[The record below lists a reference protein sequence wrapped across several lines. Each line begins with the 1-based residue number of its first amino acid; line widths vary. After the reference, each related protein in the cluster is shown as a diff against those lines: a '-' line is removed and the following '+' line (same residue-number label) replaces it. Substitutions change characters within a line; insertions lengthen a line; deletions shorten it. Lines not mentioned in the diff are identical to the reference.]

1 MKKTNKK
8 WKRNLKRDWQ
18 LYLFLVLPLLYIVIF
33 AYLPMGGLV
42 MAFQDYKPRLGF
54 LKSEWVG
61 FDNFIKFIQS
71 YNFKN
76 VVGNTLILSLY
87 SIVVTFPLPI
97 IFALMINSIRNGKL
111 AKITQTIVNLPHFI
125 SVTVLVGIIFQLFNV
140 RTGIYGI
147 AYEAITGEYPKDLFA
162 SAANFRHFYVWSA
175 VWQNFGWD
183 SIIYTAALSSV
194 DTSYHEA
201 AQIDGATRL
210 QRVRHIDFPC
220 IIPTVII
227 NLILRMGSI
236 MSIGFE
242 KVFLLQNSLNLKT
255 SEIVST
261 YVYQVGLSASGTSD
275 FSYAT
280 AIGCFNS
287 VVNLILICSVN
298 KIASK
303 YSETSLWQKGME

>member
-97 IFALMINSIRNGKL
+97 IFALMINSIRSGKL

-125 SVTVLVGIIFQLFNV
+125 SVTVLVGIIFQLFNA

-147 AYEAITGEYPKDLFA
+147 VYESITGEYPKDLFA

-303 YSETSLWQKGME
+303 YSETSLW

>member
-125 SVTVLVGIIFQLFNV
+125 SVTVLVGIIFQLFNA

-147 AYEAITGEYPKDLFA
+147 AYEAITVEYPKRLFA

-303 YSETSLWQKGME
+303 YSETSLW

>member
-8 WKRNLKRDWQ
+8 WKRNLRRDWQ

-97 IFALMINSIRNGKL
+97 IFALMINSIQNGKL

-125 SVTVLVGIIFQLFNV
+125 SVTVLVGIIFQFFNS

-303 YSETSLWQKGME
+303 YSETSLW

>member
-76 VVGNTLILSLY
+76 VVGNTLILSLS

-111 AKITQTIVNLPHFI
+111 AKITQTIVNLPHF
-125 SVTVLVGIIFQLFNV
+125 SVCLCLATN
-140 RTGIYGI
+140 
-147 AYEAITGEYPKDLFA
+147 FA
-162 SAANFRHFYVWSA
+162 PHL
-175 VWQNFGWD
+175 
-183 SIIYTAALSSV
+183 ISSV
-194 DTSYHEA
+194 PS
-201 AQIDGATRL
+201 
-210 QRVRHIDFPC
+210 
-220 IIPTVII
+220 
-227 NLILRMGSI
+227 
-236 MSIGFE
+236 
-242 KVFLLQNSLNLKT
+242 
-255 SEIVST
+255 
-261 YVYQVGLSASGTSD
+261 
-275 FSYAT
+275 
-280 AIGCFNS
+280 
-287 VVNLILICSVN
+287 
-298 KIASK
+298 
-303 YSETSLWQKGME
+303 

>member
-61 FDNFIKFIQS
+61 FDNFIKFTQS

-125 SVTVLVGIIFQLFNV
+125 SVTVLVGIIFQLFNA

-303 YSETSLWQKGME
+303 YSETSLW

>member
-1 MKKTNKK
+1 MRKTNKK

-18 LYLFLVLPLLYIVIF
+18 LYLFLLLPLLYIVIF
-33 AYLPMGGLV
+33 AYIPMGGLV
-42 MAFQDYKPRLGF
+42 MAFQDFKPRLGF

-61 FDNFIKFIQS
+61 FDNFIKFFNS

-87 SIVVTFPLPI
+87 SIVVGFPLPI
-97 IFALMINSIRNGKL
+97 IFALMMNSIQNRKF

-125 SVTVLVGIIFQLFNV
+125 SVTVLVGILLQLFNS

-147 AYEAITGEYPKDLFA
+147 VFNAITGEYPKDLFA
-162 SAANFRHFYVWSA
+162 SAANFRHFYVFSGI
-175 VWQNFGWD
+175 WQGFGWG

-201 AQIDGATRL
+201 ARIDGATRL
-210 QRVRHIDFPC
+210 QRVRYIDFPC
-220 IIPTVII
+220 IIPTIII
-227 NLILRMGSI
+227 NLILSMGSV
-236 MSIGFE
+236 MSVGFE
-242 KVFLLQNSLNLKT
+242 KVFLMQNSLNLRT
-255 SEIVST
+255 SEVVST
-261 YVYQVGLSASGTSD
+261 YVYQVGLSANGTSD

-287 VVNLILICSVN
+287 VVNLILVCSVN

-303 YSETSLWQKGME
+303 YSETSLW